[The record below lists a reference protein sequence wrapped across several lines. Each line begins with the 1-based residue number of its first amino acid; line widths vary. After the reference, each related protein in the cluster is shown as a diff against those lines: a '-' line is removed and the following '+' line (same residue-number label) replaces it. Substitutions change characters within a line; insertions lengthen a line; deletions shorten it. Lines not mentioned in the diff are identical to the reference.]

1 MTVRNLEAERLTSNI
16 NIQELGR
23 AMAKIDLKSIPAEK
37 RQSAVM
43 DQLMRVMADSIT
55 DRDKAHEIEIS
66 RLLHNGY

>member
-1 MTVRNLEAERLTSNI
+1 MTVRNLEAERLSSNI
-16 NIQELGR
+16 NIQELGQ